1 MRGSD
6 FRLDREVFMRLL
18 RFRLLAGFAAIAAL
32 GVAAAAQAPRTPEG
46 DVLGALLVE
55 VRGLRQAMENMAA
68 AGPRVQLALG
78 RLQLQEQRV
87 NTMLRRL
94 ESVRDGLSGAQR
106 PVDELQ
112 HKIAQLETELKS
124 ADARTD
130 SEAFIKGATFEIG
143 DMKVRLRAATAELQ
157 RLQQEQ
163 SFLEQQITS
172 EQSRWA
178 DINRALEELERTLGR
193 K

>member
-1 MRGSD
+1 
-6 FRLDREVFMRLL
+6 MRLL
-18 RFRLLAGFAAIAAL
+18 RFRLLAGL
-32 GVAAAAQAPRTPEG
+32 GVATALGAVLAAQTSRTSEG

-55 VRGLRQAMENMAA
+55 VRGLRQAMENMAT

-78 RLQLQEQRV
+78 RLQLQEQRI
-87 NTMLRRL
+87 NTILRRL
-94 ESVRDGLSGAQR
+94 ESVRDGVSGAQR

-112 HKIAQLETELKS
+112 HKIAQLENELKS
-124 ADARTD
+124 ADSRTD

-143 DMKVRLRAATAELQ
+143 EMKVRLRAATAELQ
-157 RLQQEQ
+157 RLQEEQ
-163 SFLEQQITS
+163 SFLEQQIS
-172 EQSRWA
+172 AEQSRWA